1 MVHPVQNFLQLVHC
15 PLPRNHPLWDG
26 LAENCCILW
35 LRGNFKHCCSITM
48 KQRNKRTCFSP
59 CWKQL
64 EIFKNPKNN
73 IFNIKILLL
82 LTETY
87 VAIITKCLLMQVR
100 TRWTF
105 FRVKLV
111 FECEFEISWSLGPWD
126 LGTPGPWNPWTLG
139 LLDLFPLPAPPHT
152 SPYML
157 LPSHYCGAKNHRY
170 MGKNDLKTTSR
181 SSGQ

>member
-1 MVHPVQNFLQLVHC
+1 MWPNIDNGNWTKQNLDRVKIVWMVHPVQNFLQLVHC

-87 VAIITKCLLMQVR
+87 TYGYNYKMFVDASKNFHL
-100 TRWTF
+100 F
-105 FRVKLV
+105 FSKWRPK
-111 FECEFEISWSLGPWD
+111 
-126 LGTPGPWNPWTLG
+126 
-139 LLDLFPLPAPPHT
+139 
-152 SPYML
+152 
-157 LPSHYCGAKNHRY
+157 
-170 MGKNDLKTTSR
+170 
-181 SSGQ
+181 